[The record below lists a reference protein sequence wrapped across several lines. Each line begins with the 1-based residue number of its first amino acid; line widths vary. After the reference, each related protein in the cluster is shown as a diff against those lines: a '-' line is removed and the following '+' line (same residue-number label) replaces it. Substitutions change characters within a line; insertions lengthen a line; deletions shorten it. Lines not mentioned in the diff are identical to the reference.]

1 MKKKSEDPLQPL
13 IDEFAAQLNQ
23 GKPLTGA
30 DGVFTPLLKKI
41 IEASLEGEMD
51 AHLADK
57 SPQAPNRRNGHT
69 TKQLQ
74 SSLGRFE
81 VATPRDRTGEFD
93 PQIVSKRQ
101 RRITSDIDQKILA
114 LYGRGMS
121 YRDIQAHLSEIYGI
135 EVSAGTLS
143 AITDRILPEIYEWQQ
158 RPLEAVYP
166 VIWLDAMHFKVRREG
181 QVTTRAVYSVLGV
194 DTAGIKQVLGIY
206 LGDHESS
213 VFWRGIL
220 DELVARGVQDIFV
233 ACIDDLGG
241 FGDVIED
248 VFPATVVQLCL
259 VHKVRNALKYV
270 PYKDRK
276 AVARSLKAV
285 YKAKDTE
292 EGWTRLQQARREWS
306 GKYSVIFDRWENKW
320 ERISPMFAFPA
331 ELRRVIYTTNPVES
345 YHRMVRKVTKS
356 KGAFTSEQAILKQ
369 VYMATI
375 NANTKWHG
383 QIYNWAKVRGQLAEY
398 FNERFLN
405 HDTL

>member
-13 IDEFAAQLNQ
+13 IDEFASQLSQ

-285 YKAKDTE
+285 YKAKDAE
-292 EGWTRLQQARREWS
+292 EGWTRLQQARSEWG
-306 GKYSVIFDRWENKW
+306 GKYAVIFDRWENKW
-320 ERISPMFAFPA
+320 ERISPMFAFPS

-383 QIYNWAKVRGQLAEY
+383 QIYNWAKVRGQLAGY
-398 FNERFLN
+398 YQERFLN